1 MPPSAKRSRA
11 EASTLTVSPR
21 DDRPRSLSSLAR
33 TVSLPAICRSSF
45 VWDGSSIA
53 CPGVEAI
60 IFHYMEK

>member
-1 MPPSAKRSRA
+1 MCSIMGYCSDSA
-11 EASTLTVSPR
+11 
-21 DDRPRSLSSLAR
+21 DRKAFEEGLAR

-45 VWDGSSIA
+45 VWDGSKTA

>member
-11 EASTLTVSPR
+11 EASTLTFSPR

-45 VWDGSSIA
+45 VWDGPSA
-53 CPGVEAI
+53 AGPGVEAI
-60 IFHYMEK
+60 IFHYLGK